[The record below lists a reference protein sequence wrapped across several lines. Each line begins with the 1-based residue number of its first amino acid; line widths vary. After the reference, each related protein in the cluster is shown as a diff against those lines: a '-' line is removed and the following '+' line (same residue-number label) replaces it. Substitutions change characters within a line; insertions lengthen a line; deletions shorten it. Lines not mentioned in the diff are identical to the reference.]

1 MEPLKKLFQNDFFLR
16 LNQKSHELQ
25 SIKKLLQTMLSKDLL
40 EAVKVGDFSDNV
52 ITLITSKNAVAN
64 KLKLMK
70 AKLIA
75 SLKQNKH
82 LHDLKDIQIKLD
94 PSLEKVKKMNPKKV
108 LSGHHDH
115 LDRLQKKLT
124 KSPLKNTLGK
134 LARNKNA

>member
-1 MEPLKKLFQNDFFLR
+1 MEPLKKLFQNDFFLK

-25 SIKKLLQTMLSKDLL
+25 SIKKMLQMMLSQDLQGV
-40 EAVKVGDFSDNV
+40 VKVRDFSDNV
-52 ITLITSKNAVAN
+52 ITLVTSKNTVAN

-82 LHDLKDIQIKLD
+82 FHDLQDIKIKCD
-94 PSLEKVKKMNPKKV
+94 PSLEQVKQMNAKRV
-108 LSGHHDH
+108 SSGHRDH

-124 KSPLKNTLGK
+124 KSPLKNTLAK
-134 LARNKNA
+134 LARNKHA

>member
-1 MEPLKKLFQNDFFLR
+1 MEPLKKLFQNDFFLK

-25 SIKKLLQTMLSKDLL
+25 SIKKLLQTMLSKDLQD
-40 EAVKVGDFSDNV
+40 EVKVSDFSYNV

-64 KLKLMK
+64 KLKLIK
-70 AKLIA
+70 AKLIT

-82 LHDLKDIQIKLD
+82 FHDLQDIKIKLD
-94 PSLEKVKKMNPKKV
+94 PCFEQVKQMNAKKA
-108 LSGHHDH
+108 SGHHDH
-115 LDRLQKKLT
+115 LNRLQKKLA

>member
-1 MEPLKKLFQNDFFLR
+1 MEPLKKLFQNDFFLK

-25 SIKKLLQTMLSKDLL
+25 SIKKLLQTMLSKDLQDEL
-40 EAVKVGDFSDNV
+40 KVRDFSDNV
-52 ITLITSKNAVAN
+52 VTLITSKNAVAN

-70 AKLIA
+70 AKLIT

-82 LHDLKDIQIKLD
+82 LYDLQDIKIKLD
-94 PSLEKVKKMNPKKV
+94 PSFEQVKQMNAKKV
-108 LSGHHDH
+108 SSGHHGH

-124 KSPLKNTLGK
+124 KSPLKNTLAK